1 MRGLVFCT
9 LAATC
14 LASAQDPTVITIE
27 YDDYEG
33 YGMAPLYAI
42 AYLWPGCS
50 IESFNGNPS
59 VWADA
64 VDSETSIAIGDM
76 HNYALMDED
85 AFAHLTVWYSD
96 PALGPMFY
104 ASWQMYAS
112 HDDVLMQAMGITE
125 ASSIQM
131 PPIEHYLWQAFSP
144 ISIGIT
150 DWSYVNPGGGYGI
163 GGSRLTVSTAIP
175 VTGWTNTPMP
185 GQAALCIANDGQSI
199 VSGYFPS
206 LNPTQSF
213 ALWKNILCYMWGSS
227 SPGLTPMTWG
237 SIKTMF

>member
-1 MRGLVFCT
+1 MKWLLFFT

-14 LASAQDPTVITIE
+14 LATAQDPTVITIE
-27 YDDYEG
+27 YDNYEG

-50 IESFNGNPS
+50 IESFCGSPAA
-59 VWADA
+59 WADA

-76 HNYALMDED
+76 HNYALQDEA
-85 AFAHLTVWYSD
+85 AFSHLTDWYND

-104 ASWQMYAS
+104 ASWQMYAPT
-112 HDDVLMQAMGITE
+112 DDVLMQAMGITE
-125 ASSIQM
+125 ASQIQM

-144 ISIGIT
+144 ISMGIT
-150 DWSYVNPGGGYGI
+150 DWSYVNPGSYSI

-185 GQAALCIANDGQSI
+185 GQAGLCIANDGQSI

-206 LNPTQSF
+206 LNPTQSNV
-213 ALWKNILCYMWGSS
+213 LWRNILSYMWGSS
-227 SPGLTPMTWG
+227 GPGLTPMTWG
-237 SIKTMF
+237 SIKTLL